1 MSNRKKIS
9 DDGWWI
15 VHTIVFPW
23 SVNFLI
29 ACTKLNAIDESKPDV
44 GSSQKSNGG
53 SLRIY
58 KKSFFELFDYEK
70 QNWRT
75 SVANVK
81 RRFSPPDKPFTMP
94 VIPIVVFSAFVRLS

>member
-1 MSNRKKIS
+1 MSNKKKIS

-15 VHTIVFPW
+15 VQTIVLPW

-29 ACTKLNAIDESKPDV
+29 ACIKLNAIDESKPVV

-58 KKSFFELFDYEK
+58 KK
-70 QNWRT
+70 
-75 SVANVK
+75 
-81 RRFSPPDKPFTMP
+81 
-94 VIPIVVFSAFVRLS
+94 